1 MEVEGL
7 EKTISALEHDKQ
19 ELVEKERAT
28 VVNVTR
34 LEKDVEGL
42 ERTISALENEKKY
55 WGNQL
60 SAANDK
66 LKRLE
71 GVAQAGGR
79 AMDTIREEKEHLNQQ
94 LIIAE
99 TQLKMSRTA
108 INPHEQELVEQT
120 VRLALNAAAE
130 RESKNLDQVQEKV
143 EGIRNG
149 LKMIQA
155 AHTLDLEDLELRTAN
170 HNLTNQMGPLQ
181 SRIDE
186 QSIPLKERCGL
197 ADEERAEFETTL
209 RQELRHGRRSTWHWI
224 RRTIAQLSFEVA
236 HAKEADV
243 LKGKLETMNIKN
255 EELRIQV
262 TALQQK
268 VSLGERLTI
277 ATAEHIPEG
286 PPAAAPL
293 TPTSNRT
300 GRPLNGLRVP
310 LNLILTAKRGIDEV
324 EQSPEKAS
332 PSEELRK
339 TWKKLLRSYEGPILK
354 IVPPEGMG
362 LYRARRILTNH
373 FRDQISYLNFR
384 DFCELPLDQRTG

>member
-1 MEVEGL
+1 MCLCALRKTVDEGKKVIGDLHKTHARVKSVEESLTKDRAIFEQQRSKLEMEAQQLREISVLQSSINSLSMIHSNCFPLPERQVLMDKERATVVSVTRLKMEVEGL

-79 AMDTIREEKEHLNQQ
+79 AMDTIGEEKEHLNQQ

-130 RESKNLDQVQEKV
+130 REAKNLDQVQEKV

-155 AHTLDLEDLELRTAN
+155 AHTLDLEVLELRTAN
-170 HNLTNQMGPLQ
+170 HNLTNQMGSLQ

-186 QSIPLKERCGL
+186 QSNLLKECCGL
-197 ADEERAEFETTL
+197 ADEERAELETTL
-209 RQELRHGRRSTWHWI
+209 R
-224 RRTIAQLSFEVA
+224 
-236 HAKEADV
+236 
-243 LKGKLETMNIKN
+243 
-255 EELRIQV
+255 
-262 TALQQK
+262 
-268 VSLGERLTI
+268 
-277 ATAEHIPEG
+277 
-286 PPAAAPL
+286 
-293 TPTSNRT
+293 
-300 GRPLNGLRVP
+300 
-310 LNLILTAKRGIDEV
+310 
-324 EQSPEKAS
+324 
-332 PSEELRK
+332 
-339 TWKKLLRSYEGPILK
+339 
-354 IVPPEGMG
+354 
-362 LYRARRILTNH
+362 
-373 FRDQISYLNFR
+373 
-384 DFCELPLDQRTG
+384 